1 LIDTLKA
8 YRRRDYVLNS
18 KITIRNPSLDEIED
32 YGEQRYFSLVK
43 TVCATP
49 ADRKVDIW
57 DSLHIYWDKMDEYK
71 LFTVTFRTLQEQDM
85 SILFGDMDFA
95 SFKTF
100 VKPDMP
106 DATIR
111 NSDGVVID
119 RAIHK
124 LMTDYLRTIHRFHKN
139 VDVGFDDRTKDIM
152 IEDDR
157 DEMALARVQPFR
169 SILQPLI
176 SSLTNCPEFKYC
188 WDNVWD
194 IPVGVFMDSVVRVQ
208 KHKNFDYVMHGVYSG
223 NVDFKKLDKK
233 ELQWMGELK

>member
-1 LIDTLKA
+1 M
-8 YRRRDYVLNS
+8 LNS
-18 KITIRNPSLDEIED
+18 KITIRNPSLGEIED

-100 VKPDMP
+100 VRPDMS

-124 LMTDYLRTIHRFHKN
+124 LMTDYIRTIHRFHKN

-176 SSLTNCPEFKYC
+176 SSLTNCPEFKYR

-194 IPVGVFMDSVVRVQ
+194 IPIGVFMDSVVRVQ
-208 KHKNFDYVMHGVYSG
+208 KHKSFDYVMHGEIGRAHV
-223 NVDFKKLDKK
+223 
-233 ELQWMGELK
+233 

>member
-1 LIDTLKA
+1 MIDTLKA
-8 YRRRDYVLNS
+8 YRQRDYVLNS
-18 KITIRNPSLDEIED
+18 KITIHNPSLGEIED
-32 YGEQRYFSLVK
+32 YGEQRYFSLVN

-49 ADRKVDIW
+49 ADRKVGIW
-57 DSLHIYWDKMDEYK
+57 DSFHIYWDKMDEYK
-71 LFTVTFRTLQEQDM
+71 LFIITFRSLQEQDM
-85 SILFGDMDFA
+85 SILFGDIDFA
-95 SFKTF
+95 SFKIF
-100 VKPDMP
+100 VRPDMP

-124 LMTDYLRTIHRFHKN
+124 LLTDYLRTIHCFHKN
-139 VDVGFDDRTKDIM
+139 VDVGFDDKTKDIM

-176 SSLTNCPEFKYC
+176 SSLINCPEFKYR

-194 IPVGVFMDSVVRVQ
+194 VPISVFMDSVIRVQ
-208 KHKNFDYVMHGVYSG
+208 KHKKFDFVMRGVYSG

>member
-1 LIDTLKA
+1 MIDTLKA

-169 SILQPLI
+169 SDR
-176 SSLTNCPEFKYC
+176 K
-188 WDNVWD
+188 
-194 IPVGVFMDSVVRVQ
+194 SVV
-208 KHKNFDYVMHGVYSG
+208 
-223 NVDFKKLDKK
+223 
-233 ELQWMGELK
+233 